1 MNVTTIRI
9 AAIVIGIALFLY
21 AEFRDAANEK
31 KPYTTGRDRYGTFY
45 EDATVLALRL
55 AGVGFVAVTLLTWVI
70 GNRNA
75 SLL

>member
-9 AAIVIGIALFLY
+9 AAIVIGVALFAY

-45 EDATVLALRL
+45 EDATVLTLRL

-70 GNRNA
+70 GNRGA